1 MFDRTFITPTEVR
14 HVPTTVNVTENRAP
28 TDESVRLLKELEE
41 KALEK
46 VLSFNVLDNELK
58 MSWEVI
64 DEPWTRSQ
72 FAECRLKLNDK
83 IHKFRVEIPV
93 DSQETIMELVMEAV
107 KERLAAVITMD
118 LFNTTLTKFRR

>member
-14 HVPTTVNVTENRAP
+14 HVTENRAP

-58 MSWEVI
+58 MSWAVI